1 MRVLPDVQ
9 PTSEQ
14 LAILGYRKPGALL
27 LRGAAGSGKTTT
39 ALLRLKQQTRT
50 WLERRNREGLQ
61 GPVRVLVLT
70 YNRTLQG
77 YIAELARQQ
86 VTANPALDLTIST
99 FSKWALDMVRRTH
112 GPLEVLGAGEPK
124 RLLAP
129 LLRNVGLETDFGVT
143 EVDYLTGR
151 YLPGD
156 LKKYLSE
163 ERTGRGLA
171 PRVETPL
178 RQRILDEV
186 ITPYTK
192 LKADSNTFDWND
204 IAVMA
209 AASSNNDR
217 YDVVIIDEAQDLS
230 ANQMR
235 TVGAHLSDP
244 HSLTIVMDAAQ
255 RIYPRSFT
263 WKEAGIQLGDSRKLT
278 ENHRNTKE
286 TAAFARSLLDGVPI
300 GDDGTLP
307 DLEAATKSGNR
318 PKMLQGR
325 FSGQMRWAVDYITN
339 EVGADESVAFL
350 QVRGGRWF
358 DFVRRGLRNAGIDY
372 CELTREKD
380 WPQGPEEVAL
390 VTFHSAKGLEFDHVI
405 MLGLNQEVT
414 PHGAEAGDVALDDL
428 RKLVAMGIGRAR
440 RSVVLGY
447 KPSDASTLV
456 SLFDPAT
463 YDLVQ
468 V

>member
-1 MRVLPDVQ
+1 MRVLPVVQ
-9 PTSEQ
+9 PTAEQ

-50 WLERRNREGLQ
+50 WLERRKREGIQ
-61 GPVRVLVLT
+61 APVRVLVLT

-86 VTANPALDLTIST
+86 VVIDPALDLTIST

-112 GPLEVLGAGEPK
+112 GPVDVMSVGQPK

-129 LLRNVGLETDFGVT
+129 LLRSIGVEVEFGVT

-156 LKKYLSE
+156 LSRYLTD

-171 PRVETPL
+171 PRVDGPL

-186 ITPYTK
+186 ITPYSK
-192 LKADSNTFDWND
+192 RKADAGTLDWND

-209 AASSNNDR
+209 VTSCPSDR

-235 TVGAHLSDP
+235 AVGAHLANP

-278 ENHRNTKE
+278 ENHRNTRE
-286 TAAFARSLLDGVPI
+286 TAAFARSLLEGVPL

-307 DLEAATKSGNR
+307 DLDAATKSGNR

-325 FSGQMRWAVDYITN
+325 FSGQMKWAINYIRN
-339 EVGADESVAFL
+339 EVKAGESVAFL
-350 QVRGGRWF
+350 QVRGGGYF
-358 DFVRRGLRNAGIDY
+358 DYVRQSLARAGIEY

-380 WPQGPEEVAL
+380 WPQGSEEVAL

-414 PHGAEAGDVALDDL
+414 PHGTEAGDVALDDL

-447 KPSDASTLV
+447 KPSDASTLI

-463 YDLVQ
+463 YDLVS